1 MGKKRHSEKSWLP
14 GRNDAIALH
23 FIYERAEASYI
34 RCIAVHDSNINILPF
49 SVEGPCT
56 VDT

>member
-1 MGKKRHSEKSWLP
+1 MKQVGYRGVTTQLLYIIYMNAVQDMRRHTY
-14 GRNDAIALH
+14 DDM
-23 FIYERAEASYI
+23 
-34 RCIAVHDSNINILPF
+34 AVHDSNINILPF